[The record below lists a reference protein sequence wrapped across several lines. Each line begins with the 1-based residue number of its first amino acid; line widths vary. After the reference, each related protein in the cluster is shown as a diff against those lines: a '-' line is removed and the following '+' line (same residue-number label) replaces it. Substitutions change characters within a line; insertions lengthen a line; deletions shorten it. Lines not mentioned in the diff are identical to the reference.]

1 MFRYA
6 VPFPVAP
13 GKSEEDVKTIP
24 AFLRANMDQ
33 YRDSRRQLGTAVERF
48 YTQATPMGPIVI
60 AYLEGERSLADGTQ
74 VLIGSELDLDRRFIQ
89 MVAETTG
96 VDLREPP
103 AGPPPE
109 TVAEWIDP
117 QVTTRKKGL
126 GFVAPF
132 LPGKM
137 EAARAFAR
145 EAFEDRK
152 AELTESR
159 KALGQNLEVVTLTS
173 TPMGDFMCV
182 YVEGGR
188 SRRRQPPLRGLDPS
202 IRPLVQGPPEGV
214 LPGRHRLQPAAS
226 AGRAVLGLRR
236 AAGLRLSLH
245 STQPLGT
252 LPAVDRQPATVAQ
265 PGNHGRN
272 IPVGARPPM
281 RYLVKAMDILYAA
294 PMCHPVVLGSLTV
307 QSRRSGRPRSDGHR
321 GRECRPGSR
330 VHGPSAPSGTPRPSL
345 TSPCTPCQCPRPGR

>member
-1 MFRYA
+1 VFRYA
-6 VPFPVAP
+6 VPFPVIP
-13 GKSEEDVKTIP
+13 GKSEEDVKAIP

-48 YTQATPMGPIVI
+48 YTQATPMGTIVI
-60 AYLEGERSLADGTQ
+60 AYLEGERSFTDGTQ

-117 QVTTRKKGL
+117 QLTTRKKGL

-159 KALGQNLEVVTLTS
+159 RALGQNLEVVTLTS
-173 TPMGDFMCV
+173 TPMGDLMCV
-182 YVEGGR
+182 YLEGDEPVDGN
-188 SRRRQPPLRGLDPS
+188 RRF
-202 IRPLVQGPPEGV
+202 
-214 LPGRHRLQPAAS
+214 AAS
-226 AGRAVLGLRR
+226 TRPYDLWFKD
-236 AAGLRLSLH
+236 RLKEYVPADIDFS
-245 STQPLGT
+245 QPL
-252 LPAVDRQPATVAQ
+252 PPVEQIWDYVAQ
-265 PGNHGRN
+265 P
-272 IPVGARPPM
+272 V
-281 RYLVKAMDILYAA
+281 YA
-294 PMCHPVVLGSLTV
+294 
-307 QSRRSGRPRSDGHR
+307 
-321 GRECRPGSR
+321 
-330 VHGPSAPSGTPRPSL
+330 
-345 TSPCTPCQCPRPGR
+345 